1 MWMTERL
8 RPGAPQTQGAQ
19 AVRVTDVKEGRV
31 TVQGDTTRQ
40 DLCYLHSGCRYSPSE
55 GDRLLLLRAG
65 GEQVIA
71 GVIAE
76 GGAGLRPGE
85 VELRST
91 GGAVLRL
98 CADGTIKLNG
108 LTISKDGEI
117 VGKTEGSNGQ

>member
-1 MWMTERL
+1 MTERM
-8 RPGAPQTQGAQ
+8 RPGAPGRPNAQ
-19 AVRVTDVKEGRV
+19 AVRVIDAKEGKV
-31 TVQGDTTRQ
+31 TVQGDTTLQ
-40 DLCYLHSGCRYSPSE
+40 DPRYLYGGCRYIPSE
-55 GDRLLLLRAG
+55 GDRLLLLNAG

-71 GVIAE
+71 GVIDE

-108 LTISKDGEI
+108 LTVSQNGEI